1 MKKFYLT
8 LFAFFICGFSYAQMT
23 DGNYTYKNAE
33 LTLSFTIA
41 GDGWEIYNIVLTNT
55 TNGRKENATGEWF
68 KVNMNGVEED
78 YSGPEGWYQFQT
90 DNCNYDFNEATNK
103 LVLQK
108 FDCAKNPGDSREYTL
123 IRQY

>member
-8 LFAFFICGFSYAQMT
+8 LFAFFICGFCYAQMT
-23 DGNYTYKNAE
+23 DGNYTYKNTE

-41 GDGWEIYNIVLTNT
+41 GDGWEIYNIVLTNI